1 MRIEAVL
8 LTALSLLG
16 LVLPPAV
23 VSADGTVD
31 ALRTHPIV
39 LEGVAADRDD
49 RPVADVTC
57 TLLDKDGNPYI
68 KDGRPVRDVT
78 DRHGR
83 YVLRATVRRGY
94 RIGCLVPR
102 DALRETKER

>member
-1 MRIEAVL
+1 MRVEAVL

-16 LVLPPAV
+16 LALPPAV
-23 VSADGTVD
+23 VSADGAVD
-31 ALRTHPIV
+31 ALRARQVV
-39 LEGVAADRDD
+39 LEGTAADHDG
-49 RPVADVTC
+49 RPVTDVTC
-57 TLLDKDGNPYI
+57 TLLDKDGNPYV

-102 DALRETKER
+102 DALRGTKER